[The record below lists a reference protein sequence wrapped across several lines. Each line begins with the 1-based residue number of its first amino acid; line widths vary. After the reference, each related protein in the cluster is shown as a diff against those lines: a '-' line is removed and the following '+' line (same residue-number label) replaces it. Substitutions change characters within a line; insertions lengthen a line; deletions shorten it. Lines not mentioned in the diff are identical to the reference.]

1 MKATSHLFEGSKLR
15 GMDLGPNLRALIR
28 ILRPFNWHL
37 VYGDEAAISECSG
50 ESALLVCS
58 FVPLAIPHPVSSAGV
73 LAPSSLALPVP
84 ETKQKPL
91 SLDTG
96 SPPQARTAFAF
107 LGGPVCSLMAS
118 AKAPPTPPPV
128 PTVLVSSQGT
138 HSPVGATWTVDLS
151 LGSVHCTY
159 PDSVCWHP
167 HSSFRVFVACSC
179 IQMPNSDQKS
189 AILISV
195 LSRSLCDPLNSL
207 SMRYSNEECIAVF

>member
-1 MKATSHLFEGSKLR
+1 MLEAQPQTSPIVCKPSDNAKNQPHRSKEHTPGGNSRTTTGKAFHLSEKL
-15 GMDLGPNLRALIR
+15 L
-28 ILRPFNWHL
+28 
-37 VYGDEAAISECSG
+37 
-50 ESALLVCS
+50 
-58 FVPLAIPHPVSSAGV
+58 GV

-159 PDSVCWHP
+159 PDSVC
-167 HSSFRVFVACSC
+167 
-179 IQMPNSDQKS
+179 
-189 AILISV
+189 
-195 LSRSLCDPLNSL
+195 
-207 SMRYSNEECIAVF
+207 